1 MTDNNLQKLKIPAIG
16 LIAVGILNILFGLYF
31 LLSAIMVGYMGVS
44 YKNFN
49 TEEEK
54 FIFQIGFYGIIVLG
68 VLSLIVAP
76 IIILGALKMMRGE
89 ISGRTKLSAIL
100 AMIPVFSFSFLL
112 GLPFGIYALMLSR
125 RIGSAGSGI
134 EN

>member
-89 ISGRTKLSAIL
+89 VSPRTKLSAIL
-100 AMIPVFSFSFLL
+100 AMIPIVSFSFLL
-112 GLPFGIYALMLSR
+112 GLPFGIYALMLSG
-125 RIGSAGSGI
+125 RIKSAESAT